1 MTPASVVLGI
11 LAASG
16 YIASHRGARPVA
28 HSASGDERWG
38 LASPPAGAAPE
49 AVWKVEQAAGY
60 EIYSNGLRIDRQYLV
75 NGWPRRYRALE
86 RNVDPPVAG
95 PERTDPAGIV
105 YHTTESHQAPFE
117 EGYRSELRRAGISLL
132 EYVRRRRAYHF
143 VIDRFGRVFSVVGE
157 NDAAGHAGHSIWAD
171 DRWIYLGL
179 NASFLGVAF
188 EARGPEVT
196 AAQVHSARL
205 LTDMLR
211 SRYGIQAGN
220 CVPHAQVSVN
230 PVNCRMSYHSDWAAG
245 FPFAQLGLPDNYRR
259 TPPSLEL
266 FGFGWDAPLARVSG
280 GRPWEGLLV
289 GEQRL
294 LQRAARAGMSPK
306 RYRAML
312 QKHYREVVAALEAAA
327 PR

>member
-1 MTPASVVLGI
+1 MESVW
-11 LAASG
+11 
-16 YIASHRGARPVA
+16 R
-28 HSASGDERWG
+28 
-38 LASPPAGAAPE
+38 
-49 AVWKVEQAAGY
+49 VEQGAGH
-60 EIYSNGLRIDRQYLV
+60 EIYSNGLRIECQYLV
-75 NGWPRRYRALE
+75 HGRPRRYRPLE

-117 EGYRSELRRAGISLL
+117 EGYRSELRRAGLSLL
-132 EYVRRRRAYHF
+132 EYVQRHRAYHF
-143 VIDRFGRVFSVVGE
+143 VIDRFGRVFRIVEE
-157 NDAAGHAGHSIWAD
+157 NDAADHTGHSIWAD

-196 AAQVHSARL
+196 AAQIHSAHL
-205 LTDMLR
+205 LTAMLR
-211 SRYGIQAGN
+211 SRYRIEAGN

-230 PVNCRMSYHSDWAAG
+230 PRNRRMGYHSDWAAG
-245 FPFAQLGLPDNYRR
+245 FPFAEIGLPDNYRR
-259 TPPSLEL
+259 TLASLEL
-266 FGFGWDAPLARVSG
+266 FGFGWDTHLVRLSG
-280 GRPWEGLLV
+280 GKPWEGLLV

-294 LQRAARAGMSPK
+294 QQRAARAGMSPG

-312 QKHYREVVAALEAAA
+312 QKHYWEVVAALEASA